1 MQSEVIE
8 ISTKKSST
16 PRRRK
21 NTHTDQSINASKEL
35 DRQEMIATAAYY
47 RAEKRG
53 FSGNA
58 ADTLQD
64 WLEAEMEI
72 DNELNMFNL
81 NGKDFA
87 FLKNK
92 AE

>member
-8 ISTKKSST
+8 IRTKKSST
-16 PRRRK
+16 PRRK
-21 NTHTDQSINASKEL
+21 NTRPDLSINESKEF

-58 ADTLQD
+58 EDTLQD

>member
-8 ISTKKSST
+8 IITKESDT

-21 NTHTDQSINASKEL
+21 NTLSNQSINEKKDI
-35 DRQEMIATAAYY
+35 DRQTMIATAAYY

-53 FSGNA
+53 FKGNET
-58 ADTLQD
+58 DTLQD

-72 DNELNMFNL
+72 DSELNIFDL
-81 NGKDFA
+81 NGKDFE
-87 FLKNK
+87 FLRNK
-92 AE
+92 PE